1 MSTHLLKH
9 FINGEKVSG
18 SSGRSLDIFN
28 PATGKVTKTIEAA
41 SAKDT
46 AKAIQVAS
54 DAFEKWSQV
63 PPSKRAQI
71 MFTYRELI
79 IKHTDELA
87 ELVSQEHGKTFA
99 DAKGEVGRGLEIV
112 EYCTAINNHLKSDF
126 SADVSRGI
134 DSHNLRQALGVC
146 AGIVPFNFP
155 AMVPMW
161 M

>member
-18 SSGRSLDIFN
+18 SSGRSLDVFN

-71 MFTYRELI
+71 MFTYRE

-87 ELVSQEHGKTFA
+87 ELIS
-99 DAKGEVGRGLEIV
+99 KGTRKNI
-112 EYCTAINNHLKSDF
+112 C
-126 SADVSRGI
+126 R
-134 DSHNLRQALGVC
+134 C
-146 AGIVPFNFP
+146 
-155 AMVPMW
+155 
-161 M
+161 

>member
-18 SSGRSLDIFN
+18 SSGRSLDVFN

-112 EYCTAINNHLKSDF
+112 EYCTAINNHLKSDL
-126 SADVSRGI
+126 SD
-134 DSHNLRQALGVC
+134 C
-146 AGIVPFNFP
+146 
-155 AMVPMW
+155 
-161 M
+161 

>member
-18 SSGRSLDIFN
+18 SSGRTLSVFN

-54 DAFEKWSQV
+54 DAFEEWSQV

-99 DAKGEVGRGLEIV
+99 DAKVKWEEALRLWS
-112 EYCTAINNHLKSDF
+112 TA
-126 SADVSRGI
+126 
-134 DSHNLRQALGVC
+134 RQLT
-146 AGIVPFNFP
+146 IT
-155 AMVPMW
+155 
-161 M
+161 

>member
-1 MSTHLLKH
+1 MSSNNLQHIIGGKKH
-9 FINGEKVSG
+9 SG
-18 SSGRSLDIFN
+18 SSGRPLSVFN
-28 PATGKVTKTIEAA
+28 PATGQVTKTIEAA

-54 DAFEKWSQV
+54 NAFEDWSQV

-87 ELVSQEHGKTFA
+87 ELISKEHGKTFA
-99 DAKGEVGRGLEIV
+99 DAQGEVGRGLEIV

-134 DSHNLRQALGVC
+134 DSYQCL
-146 AGIVPFNFP
+146 
-155 AMVPMW
+155 
-161 M
+161 

>member
-1 MSTHLLKH
+1 MSSNNLQHIIGGKKH
-9 FINGEKVSG
+9 SG
-18 SSGRSLDIFN
+18 SSGRSLDVFN

-54 DAFEKWSQV
+54 DAFEDWSQV

-87 ELVSQEHGKTFA
+87 ELVSQENT
-99 DAKGEVGRGLEIV
+99 ERLLQM
-112 EYCTAINNHLKSDF
+112 LKVKWEE
-126 SADVSRGI
+126 A
-134 DSHNLRQALGVC
+134 LRLWSTVLL
-146 AGIVPFNFP
+146 
-155 AMVPMW
+155 
-161 M
+161 